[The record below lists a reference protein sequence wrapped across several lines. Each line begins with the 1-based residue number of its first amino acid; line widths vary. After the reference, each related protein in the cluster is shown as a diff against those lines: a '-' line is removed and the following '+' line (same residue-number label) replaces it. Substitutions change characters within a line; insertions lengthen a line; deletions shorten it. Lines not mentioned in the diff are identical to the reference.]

1 MRSGNPALN
10 VSAFTKVEK
19 LANAAS
25 MTINGTVNKTFL
37 LLFITV
43 FSASWVWENPVN
55 FLPFLL
61 PSAIAGMIIAFVTIF
76 KKEWAPATSWIYALI
91 EGLVLGAISAIMEK
105 SYPGIVIQAV
115 ALTFGTLFCMLIAYK
130 SKLIKVTEN
139 FRLGI
144 VAATG
149 AIALIYIVSIV
160 MGFFGSRIPFIHE
173 SGPIGIGFSLFVVA
187 IAAFNLVLDFDFIE
201 KGAEYRAP
209 KYMEWYGA
217 FALMVTLIW
226 LYIEILRLLSKT
238 RRR

>member
-149 AIALIYIVSIV
+149 AIALIYIVNIV